1 MAYYSFIETT
11 FWLSSPALQVFLLMW
26 AVRKRL
32 FSAFPAFFWYL
43 AFALAK
49 TAVQYPMRRVASVS
63 YYYYSQSIGM
73 QPEWTLIESG
83 AYACAMMTWVFF
95 FAREPK
101 KIPASMVPEND
112 LAAWNHALVE
122 MLTR

>member
-49 TAVQYPMRRVASVS
+49 TAVLYPMRRVASVS

-73 QPEWTLIESG
+73 QPVDTHRVRRLCLRDDDMG
-83 AYACAMMTWVFF
+83 LFLCA
-95 FAREPK
+95 
-101 KIPASMVPEND
+101 
-112 LAAWNHALVE
+112 
-122 MLTR
+122 